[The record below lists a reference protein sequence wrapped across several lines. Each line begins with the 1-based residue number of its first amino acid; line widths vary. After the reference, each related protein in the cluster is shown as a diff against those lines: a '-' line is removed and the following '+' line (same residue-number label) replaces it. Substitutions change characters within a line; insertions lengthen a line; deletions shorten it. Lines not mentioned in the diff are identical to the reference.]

1 MEEIRLKKVI
11 SKILIIF
18 ILITLLFEFSFSNSL
33 ISYASNDNDY
43 HIYGLSDE
51 DIKNIS
57 GLSTGIISI
66 ILWIPKFIVTGAT
79 WLVNQAVS
87 GFASMENTDDPGTIT
102 PYKVFFTEYEILKIN
117 IFENR
122 EGSFLTPFRTTVATW
137 YYMMRIIATAI
148 LLVILIYVGIRMA
161 LASVADDKAKYKKML
176 FDWVMRT
183 CFNICYALHSYIC
196 YIL

>member
-1 MEEIRLKKVI
+1 MGLHRW
-11 SKILIIF
+11 KILV
-18 ILITLLFEFSFSNSL
+18 
-33 ISYASNDNDY
+33 
-43 HIYGLSDE
+43 G
-51 DIKNIS
+51 
-57 GLSTGIISI
+57 
-66 ILWIPKFIVTGAT
+66 
-79 WLVNQAVS
+79 
-87 GFASMENTDDPGTIT
+87 DDPGTIT

-122 EGSFLTPFRTTVATW
+122 TGSFLTPFRKTVATW
-137 YYMMRIIATAI
+137 YYMMRIVATAI

-183 CFNICYALHSYIC
+183 SFNICYALHSYIC